1 MRSLF
6 ILSIILLM
14 AQLINAQDNNQSFIP
29 QNNNEFAKTL
39 ITDSIIVIDVRTPKE
54 FSEGHLPG
62 AINIDVNNPNFQ
74 TKIKALDA
82 KTPVAL
88 YCRSG
93 KRSKIAANLMVKEGF
108 KVYELDNGIENW
120 NGLIIK

>member
-1 MRSLF
+1 
-6 ILSIILLM
+6 M